1 MRLISLLF
9 LANHC
14 DGFYVA
20 SNIQQSRSVLST
32 LIRSVPND
40 FSGRHSF
47 VEGDRYDGKLEEIE
61 AMGGDPFFLDNE
73 VELNKENKDIQN
85 EKEETQ
91 ALEFSSLLALA
102 NKASSTNGKGPPQVT
117 KMEVNNVQEHVRDW
131 EWDGIV
137 DEEAHLGFD

>member
-32 LIRSVPND
+32 LIRSVPSD

-61 AMGGDPFFLDNE
+61 AMGGGTIHCIISYYVFTIAVLIF
-73 VELNKENKDIQN
+73 
-85 EKEETQ
+85 
-91 ALEFSSLLALA
+91 
-102 NKASSTNGKGPPQVT
+102 
-117 KMEVNNVQEHVRDW
+117 
-131 EWDGIV
+131 
-137 DEEAHLGFD
+137 